1 MVSRKNTN
9 ESRTSWIIVLL
20 YLFLSIFTA
29 LIFSIRYRRSVNEGN
44 KGIIWVVM
52 AVLCALFYGT
62 MALSL
67 VVTSTPTIDAGY
79 FWLGVI
85 TLAANSLAILLIITK
100 KKV

>member
-1 MVSRKNTN
+1 MVRHKNTN

-20 YLFLSIFTA
+20 YLFLSIFSA
-29 LIFSIRYRRSVNEGN
+29 LILSIRYRRSVNEGN

-52 AVLCALFYGT
+52 SVICALFYGT
-62 MALSL
+62 MSLSL

>member
-1 MVSRKNTN
+1 MVRRKNTN

-20 YLFLSIFTA
+20 YLFLSVFTA
-29 LIFSIRYRRSVNEGN
+29 LIFSILYRRSVNEGN
-44 KGIIWVVM
+44 KGIVWIVM
-52 AVLCALFYGT
+52 SIICALFYGT

-85 TLAANSLAILLIITK
+85 TLASNSLAILLIITK